1 MDLLMYVLTTM
12 LWLAFAWVTAC
23 IYLTI
28 RYKDDGKKYEVCMYR
43 SNIED
48 KTYAPVKVIWCVHFP
63 TAYLIISTMPRLRLT
78 SPLNK
83 ETEYETIM
91 VRISNKRA
99 LGVPLAGP
107 LKQALSRKYN
117 I

>member
-12 LWLAFAWVTAC
+12 LWLAFAWVAAC
-23 IYLTI
+23 ICVTI
-28 RYKDDGKKYEVCMYR
+28 QYGDDGKKYEVCLY
-43 SNIED
+43 SVE
-48 KTYAPVKVIWCVHFP
+48 TEAYEPVKVIGCVHFQ
-63 TAYLIISTMPRLRLT
+63 TAYLILNTMPELRLC
-78 SPLNK
+78 SPLDK
-83 ETEYETIM
+83 EAEYETII

>member
-1 MDLLMYVLTTM
+1 MMDLLMYVLTTM
-12 LWLAFAWVTAC
+12 LWLAFAWVAAC
-23 IYLTI
+23 IYVTI
-28 RYKDDGKKYEVCMYR
+28 QYEDDGKKYEVGLYR
-43 SNIED
+43 IEAEA
-48 KTYAPVKVIWCVHFP
+48 YEPVRVIGCVRFQ
-63 TAYLIISTMPRLRLT
+63 TAYLILGTMPKLRLT
-78 SPLNK
+78 SPLDK
-83 ETEYETIM
+83 KAEYETIM

>member
-1 MDLLMYVLTTM
+1 MMDLLMYVLTTM
-12 LWLAFAWVTAC
+12 LWLAFAWVAAC
-23 IYLTI
+23 IYVTI
-28 RYKDDGKKYEVCMYR
+28 RYGDDGKKYEVALYCVETEAYR
-43 SNIED
+43 
-48 KTYAPVKVIWCVHFP
+48 PMKVVWCIRLQ

-83 ETEYETIM
+83 EAEYETIM

>member
-23 IYLTI
+23 VYVTI
-28 RYKDDGKKYEVCMYR
+28 QYEDDGEKYEVELYR
-43 SNIED
+43 VED
-48 KTYAPVKVIWCVHFP
+48 EVYKPVRVIGCVRFQ
-63 TAYLIISTMPRLRLT
+63 TAYLILNTMPRLRLT
-78 SPLNK
+78 SSLNA
-83 ETEYETIM
+83 EDEYETIM

>member
-23 IYLTI
+23 VYVTI
-28 RYKDDGKKYEVCMYR
+28 QYGDDEKKYEVGLYR
-43 SNIED
+43 IE
-48 KTYAPVKVIWCVHFP
+48 TEAYEPVKAIGCIRFQ
-63 TAYLIISTMPRLRLT
+63 TAYLILNTMPMLRLA
-78 SPLNK
+78 SPLDK
-83 ETEYETIM
+83 KAEYETIM

-99 LGVPLAGP
+99 LGVPLTGQ